1 MAPIIWPFGGIGA
14 GAPVRHDQGM
24 PVPLG
29 SVFPRVRVQPL
40 VLVALVV
47 AISGA
52 AGPATHPTHSTRDS
66 ATRTNP
72 VVTKADGTATWIGIE
87 GPLAMELRPEQPTTA
102 NVVAGPVLRPG
113 LALGEASRVVDS
125 RPPTA
130 TIDPLNV
137 EFGELTLRWND
148 TDGSGSGIDRR
159 LVRIEQAP
167 ATPTGCG
174 TFSLAS
180 GVGLEAGESHGG
192 VLSLGTPPSSG
203 CLRVSLELVDRVGHR
218 SMTVSQPYRI
228 QPPATIAKAKAG
240 PPAWDGKFNLF
251 RANAFVT
258 QKTFKWCVAASVQM
272 MVNIVRHRTD
282 RSRATQARMIAYAQ
296 RWDDGPYGEEGG
308 TDVSGWIAAL
318 RHYGAG
324 RYRAVGA
331 NTAARALRVAATAM
345 RQTGRPA
352 GILVMEGRHAWV
364 LHGFESRTDPRKNRR
379 SNITAV
385 RVSGPLYPVQQ
396 ANGYDP
402 RPNTRLTARALE
414 RFFQPAIVGAMVG
427 KYVVVIPTH

>member
-1 MAPIIWPFGGIGA
+1 MAPRVWPFGGIGA
-14 GAPVRHDQGM
+14 GVPVGDDQAMPAPFGR
-24 PVPLG
+24 
-29 SVFPRVRVQPL
+29 VFRRVRVQSL
-40 VLVALVV
+40 VLAAL
-47 AISGA
+47 AIAVSGGAVPA
-52 AGPATHPTHSTRDS
+52 AEPARNTLP
-66 ATRTNP
+66 RTNP
-72 VVTKADGTATWIGIE
+72 LVTRADGTASWIGIA
-87 GPLAMELRPEQPTTA
+87 GPLMLEHPTEVPTTG

-113 LALGEASRVVDS
+113 LALGEASRVVDT
-125 RPPTA
+125 RPPSAALDT
-130 TIDPLNV
+130 LSV
-137 EFGELTLRWND
+137 EFGELTLRWSD
-148 TDGSGSGIDRR
+148 TDGSGSGLDRR
-159 LVRIEQAP
+159 IVRVEEAP

-174 TFSLAS
+174 PFSVAG
-180 GVGLEAGESHGG
+180 GVPLEAGESDGG

-203 CLRVSLELVDRVGHR
+203 CLRVSLELTDRVGHR
-218 SMTVSQPYRI
+218 STTVSQPYRI
-228 QPPATIAKAKAG
+228 QPPAAIAKAKAT
-240 PPAWDGKFNLF
+240 PPAWDGRYNLF

-282 RSRATQARMIAYAQ
+282 RSRGTQARMIAYAQ
-296 RWDDGPYGEEGG
+296 RWDDGPYGQEGG

-331 NTAARALRVAATAM
+331 TTAARALRIAATSM

-379 SNITAV
+379 ANITAV

-402 RPNTRLTARALE
+402 RPNTRMSARALE
-414 RFFQPAIVGAMVG
+414 RYFQPAIVGAMVG